1 MREQVVLQHQLY
13 LNHEISNC
21 DVLRLIQNNGKS
33 YVVVILST
41 LSSILCLTGPDDL
54 EPLLQSYKNQEKVK
68 EIPMPKGYQ
77 ILSHVCYSK
86 VLKRPVSVLW
96 TNGNSLIS
104 FKIPEADEVVNDNFL
119 SRSEAVKFAK
129 RADLPDNK
137 AYQMQEYP
145 INIGVTDFHYYLLFQ
160 DSLTI
165 MSSITQKVILHE

>member
-1 MREQVVLQHQLY
+1 
-13 LNHEISNC
+13 
-21 DVLRLIQNNGKS
+21 
-33 YVVVILST
+33 
-41 LSSILCLTGPDDL
+41 
-54 EPLLQSYKNQEKVK
+54 
-68 EIPMPKGYQ
+68 
-77 ILSHVCYSK
+77 
-86 VLKRPVSVLW
+86 VLW

-129 RADLPDNK
+129 RADLPDSK

-165 MSSITQKVILHE
+165 LSSITQKVILHE